1 MIEDI
6 EAYQSISSFDLFTK
20 LSKKAQVKQSIT
32 QFAELDGNGMPDYT
46 LVYNPWPDHFAH
58 FTGPFSDEILMP
70 TGELNRL
77 DYWIRQIEATYKSA
91 GVYDKT
97 LCGMA
102 GDHGLTPVFYSLNP
116 EKQVFDG
123 LQAELDYPIVVKKI
137 SSDEGEGPKITNA
150 LSYPSSKHVDV
161 VVASTAGGN
170 FMMDFFNS
178 KQGWTVQPV
187 YQELVQWAP
196 IAAPKDGSINV
207 IDEIA
212 KRLPE
217 SLDYMVVREAP
228 CDERSCSVRVIGTR
242 DLKRVDELITRYG
255 DKLFY
260 ESLMGNQAPI
270 LLNTQTLNPYL
281 ALPSIADFS
290 AYSKLVD
297 KCINRSVKEDDSTWC
312 SRSEWTDLT
321 QLTPR
326 PDSVNQ
332 LANIYLEDRAG
343 TINLFPKAGMGYNT
357 IVPGRH
363 AGEDYLEK
371 DAFLGFWGTPIG
383 ENSQPL
389 KIEAN
394 GSLAPTLFEYLTGE
408 AVVVGENGW
417 GFPSLLN
424 KLDVSVD
431 R

>member
-1 MIEDI
+1 
-6 EAYQSISSFDLFTK
+6 
-20 LSKKAQVKQSIT
+20 
-32 QFAELDGNGMPDYT
+32 
-46 LVYNPWPDHFAH
+46 
-58 FTGPFSDEILMP
+58 
-70 TGELNRL
+70 
-77 DYWIRQIEATYKSA
+77 
-91 GVYDKT
+91 
-97 LCGMA
+97 
-102 GDHGLTPVFYSLNP
+102 
-116 EKQVFDG
+116 
-123 LQAELDYPIVVKKI
+123 VVKKI

-150 LSYPSSKHVDV
+150 LNYPSSKHVDV

-196 IAAPKDGSINV
+196 IAANKGDSINV

-217 SLDYMVVREAP
+217 SLDYMVVRESA
-228 CDERSCSVRVIGTR
+228 CDERACSVRVIGNR
-242 DLKRVDELITRYG
+242 DLKRVDELITRHG

-260 ESLMGNQAPI
+260 ESLMGNQAPT
-270 LLNTQTLNPYL
+270 LLNIQTLNPYL
-281 ALPSIADFS
+281 ASPSKADFS
-290 AYSKLVD
+290 VYSRLVE

-343 TINLFPKAGMGYNT
+343 TINLFPKAGIGYNT

-371 DAFLGFWGTPIG
+371 DAFIGFWGSPIG
-383 ENSQPL
+383 ENSLPL

-394 GSLAPTLFEYLTGE
+394 GSLAPTLYEYLTGE
-408 AVVVGENGW
+408 LVVAGENGW

-424 KLDVSVD
+424 KLDI